1 LSLALVVTFLTVL
14 TPVVHAQGQP
24 ADPPMVF
31 TYRDTDGQGTLSLQD
46 LGPDEATGGR
56 QVKVLLQQQG
66 VSFLGSGIT
75 LQLESGSPFT
85 TLITFSLASPWGV
98 SYYFQGKI
106 ISGITVSGQGTYHRT
121 GYPESKDSW
130 NIVLGGPQ
138 PQSSGIRG
146 VAMAGPIY
154 PVEQPGVPNTRP
166 LPNALITVQP
176 PNGGPEI
183 ARQRTDANGRFQ
195 IGLPAGTYRLVPLP
209 PEPGAVLPY
218 ANPRMVSVPAGQYV
232 ELVIN
237 YDTGIR

>member
-1 LSLALVVTFLTVL
+1 
-14 TPVVHAQGQP
+14 
-24 ADPPMVF
+24 MVF
-31 TYRDTDGQGTLSLQD
+31 TYRDTDGPGSLSLQD
-46 LGPDEATGGR
+46 LGPDESTGGR

-66 VSFLGSGIT
+66 VNFLGSGIT

-85 TLITFSLASPWGV
+85 TLITLSLASPWGV

-138 PQSSGIRG
+138 PQPSGIRG
-146 VAMAGPIY
+146 VAMAGPIF

-176 PNGGPEI
+176 GGGGPEI

-195 IGLPAGTYRLVPLP
+195 IGLPAGTYQIVPLP
-209 PEPGAVLPY
+209 PDPGAVLPY
-218 ANPRMVSVPAGQYV
+218 GSPQMVTVPSGRYV
-232 ELVIN
+232 DLVIQ